1 MPAGY
6 DWLIFKLHEFSRE
19 PSLSLSAP
27 RLPSAVF
34 LNNLLLRPPYLYH
47 SCSHCFLRLNSRP
60 KSLPFVSQVQVRS
73 NSNVTNDVTW
83 RSHSFERNTPT
94 CGFTAS
100 YNAARKMILWM
111 SLASSWHW
119 RVTRWRLSGQNSLAD
134 AAYPFLLG
142 GMDSSAYVRPPLFR
156 RRVFSLLR
164 RFFPVTVLLAIPLFR
179 WCSPPPNW
187 KPGRRTKRTFADIV
201 LSWRL
206 FRMFSTSG
214 IIAGSCQQVP
224 NVQRLCSTYFWRR
237 PP

>member
-19 PSLSLSAP
+19 PSLRLSAP

-119 RVTRWRLSGQNSLAD
+119 RVTRWRLSGQNSLKT
-134 AAYPFLLG
+134 FFQEG
-142 GMDSSAYVRPPLFR
+142 
-156 RRVFSLLR
+156 FSLW
-164 RFFPVTVLLAIPLFR
+164 RFCWLFLFSVGAVRLQIGSLGDAPSASFGGHFFDQHIWKQSFEDFLGCLALQASLQAPANRSRMYSAFVAPIFGGDRLSNL
-179 WCSPPPNW
+179 CGEGMW
-187 KPGRRTKRTFADIV
+187 KF
-201 LSWRL
+201 LQL
-206 FRMFSTSG
+206 
-214 IIAGSCQQVP
+214 
-224 NVQRLCSTYFWRR
+224 
-237 PP
+237 